1 MQKAC
6 DRLNPKQM
14 RCSPIYNI
22 FYEVPSRFEEAEN
35 DFGLDEPLYS
45 FPLPRKGLIKRVRDW
60 VILNSKCKYVKVVM
74 MKSTNTKSFWSKS
87 NHKRLPGSCSAEN
100 QSYMYTTCASKP
112 TSWTNNVMEKYRKKS
127 GNKNNHM

>member
-45 FPLPRKGLIKRVRDW
+45 FPL
-60 VILNSKCKYVKVVM
+60 LNSKCKYVKVVM